1 MNDLNE
7 KKNTQ
12 ADPGSLDSLREEFGA
27 DNKHFQRWQVI
38 SLLLMV
44 YDAVAVNIAYL
55 AALWLRH
62 DCQFSAIEARF
73 LNPWKGFAPFYT
85 VAALLV
91 FWFLRLY
98 KSVWRFASYTELVRI
113 CMASVITFVIHTVGI
128 TMMYR
133 RMPMTYYFF
142 GAILQFIL
150 IIGVRFS
157 YRFVLA
163 IIQWIQ
169 ARAVRKA
176 DCQADGSAN
185 KRQQYHGPALG
196 FREASLQFFNHFV
209 SSLQVL

>member
-73 LNPWKGFAPFYT
+73 LNPGKGFAPFYT

-113 CMASVITFVIHTVGI
+113 CMASVITFVTAAC
-128 TMMYR
+128 R
-133 RMPMTYYFF
+133 
-142 GAILQFIL
+142 
-150 IIGVRFS
+150 
-157 YRFVLA
+157 
-163 IIQWIQ
+163 
-169 ARAVRKA
+169 
-176 DCQADGSAN
+176 
-185 KRQQYHGPALG
+185 
-196 FREASLQFFNHFV
+196 
-209 SSLQVL
+209 